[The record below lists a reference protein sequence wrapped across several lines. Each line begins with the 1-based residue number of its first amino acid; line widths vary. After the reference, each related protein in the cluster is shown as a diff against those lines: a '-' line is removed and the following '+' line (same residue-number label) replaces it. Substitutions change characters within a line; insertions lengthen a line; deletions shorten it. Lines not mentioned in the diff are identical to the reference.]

1 MVVDIAFNN
10 IEIIDDNDIELIYDR
25 FVDKYQCCCGV
36 IIKNNNKQRH
46 EKSKRH
52 IKYLDKLKSK

>member
-10 IEIIDDNDIELIYDR
+10 IEIIDDNDIELVYDR
-25 FVDKYQCCCGV
+25 FVDKYQCYCGV

>member
-10 IEIIDDNDIELIYDR
+10 IEIIDDNDIVLVYDR
-25 FVDKYQCCCGV
+25 FVDKYKCCCGA

-46 EKSKRH
+46 EQSKRH

>member
-10 IEIIDDNDIELIYDR
+10 IEIIDDNDIELVYDR

-36 IIKNNNKQRH
+36 IIKKNNKQRH

>member
-25 FVDKYQCCCGV
+25 FVDKYHCCCGV
-36 IIKNNNKQRH
+36 IIKNNN
-46 EKSKRH
+46 
-52 IKYLDKLKSK
+52 ITIVY